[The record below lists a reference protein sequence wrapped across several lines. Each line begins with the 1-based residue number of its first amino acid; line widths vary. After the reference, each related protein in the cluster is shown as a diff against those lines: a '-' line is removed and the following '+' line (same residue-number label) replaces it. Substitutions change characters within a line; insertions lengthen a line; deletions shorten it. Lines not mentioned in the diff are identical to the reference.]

1 MFEADERDRK
11 TRSAE
16 MNTQYIVTSADSN
29 TVTVTPAENGSACA
43 TCHANCKSCAL
54 HITVANTKRF
64 DVKPGQKVR
73 IALSAK
79 DEARQ
84 SFFSLVL
91 PVLAAVLGFFAAS
104 PIGAVFNVT
113 VTEQFRALCVLV
125 FFFAT
130 GSCVMLAVKKK
141 RNPEKLDIAAV
152 YR

>member
-1 MFEADERDRK
+1 
-11 TRSAE
+11 
-16 MNTQYIVTSADSN
+16 MNTEYIVTSADSN

-73 IALSAK
+73 IGLSAK
-79 DEARQ
+79 DEVRQ
-84 SFFSLVL
+84 SFLSLAV

-104 PIGAVFNVT
+104 PIAALFNVP
-113 VTEQFRALCVLV
+113 VTEQLRALCVLV
-125 FFFAT
+125 FLFTAGF
-130 GSCVMLAVKKK
+130 SVMLAAKKR

-152 YR
+152 YQ

>member
-1 MFEADERDRK
+1 
-11 TRSAE
+11 
-16 MNTQYIVTSADSN
+16 MNTEYIVTSADSN

-84 SFFSLVL
+84 SFLSLAV
-91 PVLAAVLGFFAAS
+91 PVFAAVLGFFAAS
-104 PIGAVFNVT
+104 PLASLFNT
-113 VTEQFRALCVLV
+113 SATEQLRALCALV
-125 FFFAT
+125 FLFASA
-130 GSCVMLAVKKK
+130 GMLASKKK
-141 RNPEKLDIAAV
+141 RNPEKLDIADV

>member
-1 MFEADERDRK
+1 
-11 TRSAE
+11 
-16 MNTQYIVTSADSN
+16 MNTEYIVTAADSN

-73 IALSAK
+73 IGLSAK
-79 DEARQ
+79 DEVRQ
-84 SFFSLVL
+84 SFLSLAV

-104 PIGAVFNVT
+104 PIASLFNVSA
-113 VTEQFRALCVLV
+113 TEQLRSLCVLI
-125 FFFAT
+125 FLFTSGF
-130 GSCVMLAVKKK
+130 SVMLAAKKR

-152 YR
+152 YQ

>member
-1 MFEADERDRK
+1 
-11 TRSAE
+11 
-16 MNTQYIVTSADSN
+16 MNTEYIVTAADSN

-73 IALSAK
+73 IGLSAK

-84 SFFSLVL
+84 SFLSLAV
-91 PVLAAVLGFFAAS
+91 PVLAAVLGFFSAS
-104 PIGAVFNVT
+104 PIAALFNIAE
-113 VTEQFRALCVLV
+113 TEQLRSLCVLV
-125 FFFAT
+125 FLFAA
-130 GSCVMLAVKKK
+130 GSAVMFAAKKR

-152 YR
+152 YH